1 MAIIRNHT
9 NHGYTTL
16 SNYHLRD
23 KRISLKAKGLL
34 SLMLSLPDDWK
45 YSIKGLASI
54 VKEGTETI
62 ETTIKE
68 LKAFGYIEV
77 TKVKNPE
84 NGLFEYV
91 YDVYETPEKIKYPE
105 GEFPPLDAP
114 PLDAPPMETP
124 PLIINKDKQN
134 TEEQNTEYIKEKS
147 RKKEKPTKITALEA
161 LEGFKEEFNLS
172 EELTETLKD
181 FIEMRKEIKDP
192 ITVNGLKRAINTLF
206 KLSTDPGEQLE
217 IINQSIIA
225 GYKGLF
231 PLKPYQRQGY
241 QQPNRYD
248 RPAEPEEEDALTR
261 VRKRLE
267 AEEAARK
274 EEEARQNELY

>member
-1 MAIIRNHT
+1 MIFRAEKTKN
-9 NHGYTTL
+9 YTVM

-23 KRISLKAKGLL
+23 NNLSLKAKGLM
-34 SLMLSLPDDWK
+34 SLLLSLPDDWDF
-45 YSIKGLASI
+45 SINGLLSL
-54 VKEGTETI
+54 
-62 ETTIKE
+62 IKE
-68 LKAFGYIEV
+68 SETCLRSTLEELKRFNYLIV
-77 TKVKNPE
+77 TKYNDE
-84 NGLFEYV
+84 NGRFDYIYNL
-91 YDVYETPEKIKYPE
+91 YEIPQTEPLPDTQKPDIQNLYMENE
-105 GEFPPLDAP
+105 GQLN
-114 PLDAPPMETP
+114 TN
-124 PLIINKDKQN
+124 IINTERLN
-134 TEEQNTEYIKEKS
+134 TDLKEKS
-147 RKKEKPTKITALEA
+147 RKKEKSTKLSALEA

-172 EELTETLKD
+172 EELTEAFKD

-206 KLSTDPGEQLE
+206 KLSADPGEQLE

-231 PLKPYQRQGY
+231 PLKTNQRQGGY

-274 EEEARQNELY
+274 EEEARQNEYD

>member
-62 ETTIKE
+62 ETTVKE

-77 TKVKNPE
+77 TKVRNPE

-91 YDVYETPEKIKYPE
+91 YDVYETPEKINYP
-105 GEFPPLDAP
+105 GGYIP

-134 TEEQNTEYIKEKS
+134 TEEQNTEIIKEKS
-147 RKKEKPTKITALEA
+147 RKKEKSTKITALEA

-172 EELTETLKD
+172 EELTETFKD

-206 KLSTDPGEQLE
+206 KLSADPGEQLE

-231 PLKPYQRQGY
+231 PLKPYQRQGGY

-248 RPAEPEEEDALTR
+248 RPAEPEEDDVIE
-261 VRKRLE
+261 RLK
-267 AEEAARK
+267 AKYKA
-274 EEEARQNELY
+274 EEEAKKREEGGL